1 MQIIH
6 TKSGYATTRSLE
18 IYFNTIFLPA
28 LHELRNRYEYYGK
41 VVLII
46 DGYGP
51 HHIAL
56 DQIDFSRENLI
67 IHYLPPHASD
77 QMQPLDLEVFGIL
90 KRYANNF
97 KNNREDSYMT
107 QQIRK
112 VVDALYKACT
122 PENCKSAFTS
132 IGIEGMLY
140 NIDGEIIEMAS
151 FNLEKCSKIRFYQI
165 SYIYELI
172 QNIKPLSQNQF
183 TIFDNYNYPIN
194 DLR

>member
-1 MQIIH
+1 
-6 TKSGYATTRSLE
+6 
-18 IYFNTIFLPA
+18 
-28 LHELRNRYEYYGK
+28 
-41 VVLII
+41 
-46 DGYGP
+46 
-51 HHIAL
+51 
-56 DQIDFSRENLI
+56 
-67 IHYLPPHASD
+67 
-77 QMQPLDLEVFGIL
+77 
-90 KRYANNF
+90 
-97 KNNREDSYMT
+97 MT

-151 FNLEKCSKIRFYQI
+151 FNLEKCSKIRFHQI

-172 QNIKPLSQNQF
+172 QNIKPLSQNHF